1 MSYTVMSVGD
11 SPRQWGGPPHGPFLD
26 YTIRFV
32 EHPEQDVG
40 WSRKPTSTPPQAG
53 QTVEGVINW
62 DAPVRPKFKQE
73 QANQG
78 GGATTST
85 GHPFPAGSSPA
96 APAAP
101 YVDTVGLAI
110 QRQHCQKVAVQ
121 VAEAAGWF
129 GNGFD
134 PADSAGQAKLQL
146 VSRLATWFHRDI
158 VKGVGIATEDATKK
172 TAYGEPKDTEQTGVS
187 DVPAPT
193 LADFAEQHAPVATD
207 DLPF

>member
-1 MSYTVMSVGD
+1 MSVGD

-62 DAPVRPKFKQE
+62 DAPVRPKFKQD

-78 GGATTST
+78 GGATSST
-85 GHPFPAGSSPA
+85 VPTGSSPA
-96 APAAP
+96 APAVP
-101 YVDTVGLAI
+101 YVDLTGLAI

-134 PADSAGQAKLQL
+134 PADTAGQAKLQL
-146 VSRLATWFHRDI
+146 LSRLATWFHRDI
-158 VKGVGIATEDATKK
+158 VKGVGIAQKDAEVKPS
-172 TAYGEPKDTEQTGVS
+172 YGERKDTEQTGVS
-187 DVPAPT
+187 DVPTPN
-193 LADFAEQHAPVATD
+193 LADFAQQHGTPVDTD

>member
-1 MSYTVMSVGD
+1 MSVGD

-40 WSRKPTSTPPQAG
+40 WSRKPSSQAPQAG

-78 GGATTST
+78 GATTST
-85 GHPFPAGSSPA
+85 VA
-96 APAAP
+96 APPTTSYAGHVQGHVP
-101 YVDTVGLAI
+101 VDLVGLAI

-146 VSRLATWFHRDI
+146 LSRLATWFHRDI
-158 VKGVGIATEDATKK
+158 VKGVAIATEDASKK
-172 TAYGEPKDTEQTGVS
+172 GSYGERKDTQTTGVS
-187 DVPAPT
+187 DVPSPN
-193 LADFAEQHAPVATD
+193 LADFAQQHGAPVDTD

>member
-1 MSYTVMSVGD
+1 MSYTVMSVGEN
-11 SPRQWGGPPHGPFLD
+11 PRQWGGPPHGPFLD

-40 WSRKPTSTPPQAG
+40 WSRKPASTPPQAG

-78 GGATTST
+78 GGAISSGTDAPT
-85 GHPFPAGSSPA
+85 SSPVGTA
-96 APAAP
+96 VP
-101 YVDTVGLAI
+101 YVDLTGLAI

-172 TAYGEPKDTEQTGVS
+172 SSYGEQKDAEQTGVS
-187 DVPAPT
+187 DVPAPN
-193 LADFAEQHAPVATD
+193 LADFAQANAPVDTD

>member
-1 MSYTVMSVGD
+1 VVTAAS
-11 SPRQWGGPPHGPFLD
+11 L
-26 YTIRFV
+26 
-32 EHPEQDVG
+32 
-40 WSRKPTSTPPQAG
+40 
-53 QTVEGVINW
+53 
-62 DAPVRPKFKQE
+62 
-73 QANQG
+73 
-78 GGATTST
+78 
-85 GHPFPAGSSPA
+85 SSPA

-101 YVDTVGLAI
+101 YVDLTGLAI

-134 PADSAGQAKLQL
+134 PADTQGQAVLQL

-172 TAYGEPKDTEQTGVS
+172 TAYGERKDTEQTGVS
-187 DVPAPT
+187 DVPNNAPV
-193 LADFAEQHAPVATD
+193 HAPVDTD

>member
-1 MSYTVMSVGD
+1 MSYTVMSVGE

-40 WSRKPTSTPPQAG
+40 WSRKPASTPPQAG

-78 GGATTST
+78 GGAISSGTDAPT
-85 GHPFPAGSSPA
+85 SSPVGTA
-96 APAAP
+96 VP
-101 YVDTVGLAI
+101 YVDLTGLAI

-172 TAYGEPKDTEQTGVS
+172 SSYGEQKDAEQTGVS
-187 DVPAPT
+187 DVPAPN
-193 LADFAEQHAPVATD
+193 LADFAQANAPVDTD

>member
-1 MSYTVMSVGD
+1 MSVGD

-40 WSRKPTSTPPQAG
+40 WSRKPSSQAPQAG
-53 QTVEGVINW
+53 QTVEGHIVW
-62 DAPVRPKFKQE
+62 DAPVRPKFKQD

-78 GGATTST
+78 GATTPTGSAPITSGQTYGTST
-85 GHPFPAGSSPA
+85 GSTWKPRDPA
-96 APAAP
+96 
-101 YVDTVGLAI
+101 DTAAI

-134 PADSAGQAKLQL
+134 PGDSAGQAKLKL
-146 VSRLATWFHRDI
+146 VQKLATWFQRDI
-158 VKGVGIATEDATKK
+158 QNGVRIAAEDATTKQE
-172 TAYGEPKDTEQTGVS
+172 YGERKDTQQTGVS
-187 DVPAPT
+187 DVPTPN
-193 LADFAEQHAPVATD
+193 LADFAQQHGAPVDTD